1 MEKIEAKKLI
11 SSYRENDLWFDANY
25 GMNIYKG
32 CPHGCIYCDSRSS
45 CYNIIDF
52 DKVRAKENVLEI
64 LERDLKSKRKKGIIG
79 TGAMSD
85 PYNPLEKKYEYTRE
99 ALKLINKYG
108 FGVAIDTKSSLITRD
123 IDILKKIQEHSPVIV
138 KVTITTFD
146 DKLGKLIEPNVSTS
160 SERFKAVK
168 KLRDNGIYTGILMM
182 PILPFIN
189 DTEENIRNLV
199 KEGAKAG
206 AKFIF
211 SFGIG
216 VTLRGNQREH
226 FFNKLKKL
234 FPKDDLV
241 HKYINTYGES
251 YECPS
256 PNWESLWSVFT
267 EECEKNNILYK
278 MEDIVRSYRK
288 NYTEEQLSLF

>member
-11 SSYRENDLWFDANY
+11 STYTDSNPWFDTNY

-45 CYNIIDF
+45 CYNVLNF
-52 DKVRAKENVLEI
+52 DTVRAKENALEI
-64 LERDLKSKRKKGIIG
+64 IERDLKSKRKKGVIG

-85 PYNPLEKKYEYTRE
+85 PYNPLEKKYKYTRE
-99 ALKLINKYG
+99 SLKLINKYG
-108 FGVAIDTKSSLITRD
+108 FGVAIATKSALVSRD
-123 IDILKKIQEHSPVIV
+123 IDILKEIQRHSPVIV

-146 DKLGKLIEPNVSTS
+146 DKLAKVIEPDASSS

-168 KLRDNGIYTGILMM
+168 ELRDNGIYAGILMM

-189 DTEENIRNLV
+189 DTEENIKNLV
-199 KEGAKAG
+199 REACRVG

-211 SFGIG
+211 TFGIG

-226 FFNKLKKL
+226 FYNKIKML
-234 FPKDDLV
+234 FPDKNLV
-241 HKYINTYGES
+241 NKYIKTYGES
-251 YECPS
+251 YQCSS
-256 PNWESLWSVFT
+256 PNHDNLWRVFK

-278 MEDIVRSYRK
+278 MNDIIKAYRK
-288 NYTEEQLSLF
+288 PYEKEQLSLF

>member
-1 MEKIEAKKLI
+1 MEKIEAKKII

-32 CPHGCIYCDSRSS
+32 CSHGCIYCDSRSS

-64 LERDLKSKRKKGIIG
+64 LERDLKSKRKKGVIG

-85 PYNPLEKKYEYTRE
+85 PYNPLERSYEYTRK

-138 KVTITTFD
+138 KITITTFD

-160 SERFKAVK
+160 SERFEAIK
-168 KLRDNGIYTGILMM
+168 KLRDNGIYAGILMM

-189 DTEENIRNLV
+189 DTEENIRNLI
-199 KEGAKAG
+199 KEGAKAD

-216 VTLRGNQREH
+216 VTLRGNQREY

-234 FPKDDLV
+234 FPKNDLV
-241 HKYINTYGES
+241 HKYINTYGER

-256 PNWESLWSVFT
+256 LNWESLWSVFT

-278 MEDIVRSYRK
+278 MEDIIRDYRK